1 MPVVVNVNMSREV
14 VDYFNGYNLSQVAD
28 TLLEMYDFTNLPAVQ
43 GVRYAEKPVTVTN
56 ETFVDLY
63 TTLGPRNKKVSL
75 ARLFEFAYNMD
86 VLSMPRF
93 EDMRGET
100 SIVSPVY
107 TLLDRAYRLLL
118 QAQKTDDSAEL
129 KVITD
134 AVYSYKEVIKDV

>member
-1 MPVVVNVNMSREV
+1 MSREV

-43 GVRYAEKPVTVTN
+43 SVRYAEKPVTITN
-56 ETFVDLY
+56 ETFIDLY

-86 VLSMPRF
+86 VLAMPRF
-93 EDMRGET
+93 EEMRGTT

-118 QAQKTDDSAEL
+118 QAQKNDDSAEL

-134 AVYSYKEVIKDV
+134 AVYNYKEVIKNA